1 MMRAREIPNAVD
13 CCTGDET
20 LATNLTWLLDQ
31 LETCQK
37 SLTGYLESK
46 RLLFPRFFFVSDPV
60 LLEILGQASDPASI
74 QPHLLSIFD
83 AIATVDFQ
91 EKTTDIIE
99 SMNSMNKE
107 KVKFENTVQ
116 CLGSVEIWL
125 GRLLKEM
132 QDTMRTILASMSVSL
147 NDPEFNF
154 AEEFPSFCG
163 QAGVVGVQLLW
174 TKDAEYALRK
184 CRTDK
189 TIMKRTNNKFLV
201 LLNFFI
207 DLTVKDLTSLD
218 RIRFETMVTIHVHQR
233 DIFDDLCIQ
242 RIKSAG
248 DFEWQKQARF
258 YYNEDNDDII
268 VGITDVN
275 FIYQNEYLGV
285 TERLAITP
293 LTDRCYITLAQAVGM
308 CMGGAPAGPAGTGK
322 TETTKDMG
330 RALGKLVVVFNCS
343 DQMDFRGLGRI
354 YKGLAQSGSWGCFDE
369 FNRIELPVLSVAAQQ
384 IYIVFTARKE
394 KRATFIFLDGDVVS
408 LNPEFGIFINMNPGY
423 AGRQELPENLKIMFR
438 TVAMMVP
445 DRQIIIRVKM
455 ASCGFKE
462 NVVLSRKM
470 FTLYKLC
477 EEQLSKQV
485 HYDFGL
491 RNILSVLRTL
501 GSQKR
506 SNPNDTEETIVMRV
520 LRDMNVSKLID
531 EDEGLFVSLV
541 DDMFPGIKLTTNVYK
556 DLQKAII
563 KTCDELGYVNNP
575 EWNLKVVQLYE
586 TSLVRHG
593 LMLMGPT
600 GSGKTS
606 CTLCM
611 LRCFTEM
618 GRNHKEMRMNP
629 KAITAPQM
637 FGRLDVATNDWTDG
651 IFSTLW
657 RRSLKVPKH
666 QNCWIVLDGP
676 VDAVWIENLNSVL
689 DDNKTL
695 TLANGDRIKMA
706 DNSKLVFEPDNV
718 DNASPATVSRVGM
731 VFTSSSVLSWRV
743 YMEAWLIKQNE
754 DSDAFRRCYEA
765 LYDDAH
771 VFLQSRL
778 TAKMKILEAIY
789 IRQMLDIMD
798 GLLMDI
804 SLRSEKALER
814 IFLFSLMWA
823 LGAVLELGE
832 REKLEEFLLK
842 HPSKLRKLSIR
853 P

>member
-60 LLEILGQASDPASI
+60 LLEILGQASDPGSI

-132 QDTMRTILASMSVSL
+132 QDTVRTILALMSVSL

-174 TKDAEYALRK
+174 TKDSEYALRK

-233 DIFDDLCIQ
+233 DIFDDLCTQ

-394 KRATFIFLDGDVVS
+394 KRSTFIFLDGDVVS
-408 LNPEFGIFINMNPGY
+408 LNPEFGIFITMNPGY

-470 FTLYKLC
+470 YTLYKLC

-563 KTCDELGYVNNP
+563 KTCEELGYVNNP

-606 CTLCM
+606 CTLCI
-611 LRCFTEM
+611 LKCFTEM
-618 GRNHKEMRMNP
+618 GRAHKEMRMNP

-743 YMEAWLIKQNE
+743 YMEAWLRKQGE
-754 DSDAFRRCYEA
+754 DSDVFRRCYDA

-778 TAKMKILEAIY
+778 TSKMRILEAIY

-842 HPSKLRKLSIR
+842 HASKLRKLGMKI
-853 P
+853 